1 MTAVFA
7 GYLKTFADAADAAA
21 AAAAAAAVAEGAA
34 VIVEPRRHPA
44 LRAVVANHRA
54 MLPPAWPIRLWTSHG
69 NVAHALAELRGIPG
83 PLEVRALA
91 AGVADL
97 TQLSYSELLMSSGFW
112 ESQKE
117 PWILIFQT
125 DCVMFR
131 PLAGATL
138 ARWQRYDYVGANYY
152 NPAEVAPGGVG
163 GIQGGFSLRRRE
175 TMLQCL
181 ARVRWDD
188 IDAWRA
194 GAGDAGA
201 GAAPIAESRRFEDI
215 YYTHACAIIGAALP
229 PPSERGEFSV
239 EAERPAPAPAPAPI
253 AHHGWNRPYFSD
265 AQARELL
272 AAAAGA
278 AGAA

>member
-1 MTAVFA
+1 MTFS
-7 GYLKTFADAADAAA
+7 DAADAAA
-21 AAAAAAAVAEGAA
+21 AAAAAAPVADGAA

-54 MLPPAWPIRLWTSHG
+54 MLPASWPIRLWTSES
-69 NVAHALAELRGIPG
+69 NVTYALAELRGIAG

-97 TQLSYSELLMSSGFW
+97 TQLSYSELLTDPAFW

-117 PWILIFQT
+117 AWVLIFQA

-131 PLAGATL
+131 PLAGAEL
-138 ARWQRYDYVGANYY
+138 ARWQRYDYVGANYF
-152 NPAEVAPGGVG
+152 NAAEVAPGGFG
-163 GIQGGFSLRRRE
+163 GVQGGFSLRRRE
-175 TMLQCL
+175 AMLDCL

-188 IDAWRA
+188 VDAWRRSF
-194 GAGDAGA
+194 GAP
-201 GAAPIAESRRFEDI
+201 PIAESRRFEDI
-215 YYTHACAIIGAALP
+215 YYTHACAIVGAAMP
-229 PPSERGEFSV
+229 APSERGEFSV
-239 EAERPAPAPAPAPI
+239 EAEAPAPAPAPTPI

-278 AGAA
+278 AAGAAGAA